1 MKVATGWTLRCIDC
15 GAVFESD
22 PPGYACSRC
31 NGLLEAVREVE
42 GEGGVGALSR
52 ADLFGRPAEG
62 IWRFR
67 ALLPFDADV
76 RPISLEEGGTPLI
89 RAVNLSKELGVRNLH
104 VKNEGQNPTGSF
116 KDRGMTVS
124 VTRAVQSGVRVLICA
139 STGNTSASMSAY
151 AARSG
156 VAAAI
161 IVPAGRVSSGKMVQ
175 ATAYGATIIR
185 VDGSFDDA
193 LSMLLQTISGLPGFS
208 GMNSVN
214 PYRLEGQKT
223 AAFEIYEQLGF
234 SVPDYVVLPVGN
246 AGNISAIWKGFRE
259 LKACGITEELP
270 RMVGVQAEGASPI
283 ARAFWKGSDTIA
295 PVQNPNTIASAI
307 RIGNPASGKKALA
320 ALRDSD
326 GMVLTVTDDEITT
339 ARRLLSSK
347 EGIFVEPASAAP
359 VAALREIGGRLER
372 DAVVVCV
379 ATGNGLKDPETI
391 KTDIEGTPLVSDRSG
406 LRALLERL
414 ATRTLVPA

>member
-1 MKVATGWTLRCIDC
+1 LKVAQGWRFRCIDC
-15 GAVFESD
+15 GSEFDAD

-31 NGLLEAVREVE
+31 SGLLE
-42 GEGGVGALSR
+42 GVKDSGTFSR
-52 ADLFGRPAEG
+52 AELFGRPGEG

-67 ALLPFDADV
+67 ALLPFGPDV
-76 RPISLEEGGTPLI
+76 RPVSLNEGGTPLI
-89 RAVNLSKELGVRNLH
+89 KAVNISRELGVKNLH

-151 AARSG
+151 AARAG
-156 VAAAI
+156 VTAAI
-161 IVPAGRVSSGKMVQ
+161 IVPAGKVASGKMVQ
-175 ATAYGATIIR
+175 ATAYGAAIIR
-185 VDGSFDDA
+185 VDGTFDDA
-193 LSMLLQTISGLPGFS
+193 LSMLLQTIAGLPGFS

-214 PYRLEGQKT
+214 PYRLEGQKS

-246 AGNISAIWKGFRE
+246 AGNISAIWKGFKELRE
-259 LKACGITEELP
+259 FGITEKVP

-283 ARAFWKGSDTIA
+283 ARAFWKGSDTIT
-295 PVQNPNTIASAI
+295 PFESPSTIASAI
-307 RIGNPASGKKALA
+307 RIGKPASGKKALA
-320 ALRDSD
+320 ALRESN
-326 GMVLTVTDDEITT
+326 GMVLTVTDEEITA
-339 ARRLLSSK
+339 ARRMLSSK

-359 VAALREIGGRLER
+359 IAALKEIGNRLER

-379 ATGNGLKDPETI
+379 ATGNGLKDQETI
-391 KTDIEGTPLVSDRSG
+391 LTNIEGTPLVSERSG
-406 LRALLERL
+406 LKDLLERL
-414 ATRTLVPA
+414 ATRIVVPA

>member
-1 MKVATGWTLRCIDC
+1 MTRVAPGWALRCIDC
-15 GAVFESD
+15 DTRFETD
-22 PPGYACSRC
+22 PPGYSCSRC
-31 NGLLEAVREVE
+31 GGLLEAVREP
-42 GEGGVGALSR
+42 GGPVSR
-52 ADLFGRPAEG
+52 TELFGRPAEG
-62 IWRFR
+62 VWRFR
-67 ALLPFDADV
+67 ALLPFEADV
-76 RPISLEEGGTPLI
+76 RPVSLREGGTPLV
-89 RAVNLSKELGVRNLH
+89 RTVNLPRELGLRNVH

-151 AARSG
+151 AARAG
-156 VAAAI
+156 VTAAI
-161 IVPAGRVSSGKMVQ
+161 IVPAGKVASGKMVQ
-175 ATAYGATIIR
+175 ATVYGATIIR
-185 VDGSFDDA
+185 VDGTFDDA
-193 LSMLLQTISGLPGFS
+193 LSMLLQTISSLPGFS

-246 AGNISAIWKGFRE
+246 AGNISAIWKGFKE
-259 LKACGITEELP
+259 LRACGLTEDLP

-283 ARAFWKGSDTIA
+283 ARAFWKGSDSIV
-295 PVQNPNTIASAI
+295 PVQSPSTVASAI

-320 ALRDSD
+320 ALKESD
-326 GMVLTVTDDEITT
+326 GMVLTVSDDEIIA
-339 ARRLLSSK
+339 ARGLLASR

-359 VAALREIGGRLER
+359 IAALREIGARLEK
-372 DAVVVCV
+372 DATVVCV

-391 KTDIEGTPLVSDRSG
+391 KVEIDGSPLVADRSG
-406 LRALLERL
+406 LMALLERV
-414 ATRTLVPA
+414 ASQKLVTA

>member
-1 MKVATGWTLRCIDC
+1 MKVAAGWTLRCIDC

-22 PPGYACSRC
+22 PAGYTCSRC
-31 NGLLEAVREVE
+31 SGLLEAVRE
-42 GEGGVGALSR
+42 GGALSR
-52 ADLFGRPAEG
+52 TDLFGRPAEG

-67 ALLPFDADV
+67 ALLPFEADV
-76 RPISLEEGGTPLI
+76 HPVSLDEGHTPLI
-89 RAVNLSKELGVRNLH
+89 RTLNLSKELGVRNLH

-124 VTRAVQSGVRVLICA
+124 VTRAMQSGVRVLICA

-151 AARSG
+151 AARAG
-156 VAAAI
+156 VTAAI
-161 IVPAGRVSSGKMVQ
+161 IVPSGKVAAGKMVQ

-193 LSMLLQTISGLPGFS
+193 LSMLLGTISGLPGFS

-223 AAFEIYEQLGF
+223 AAFEMYEQLGF

-246 AGNISAIWKGFRE
+246 AGNISAIWKGFKE
-259 LKACGITEELP
+259 LKAFGITEKLP

-283 ARAFWKGSDTIA
+283 ARAFWKGSDVIS
-295 PVQNPNTIASAI
+295 PVQHPSTIASAI
-307 RIGNPASGKKALA
+307 RIGRPASGKKALA
-320 ALRDSD
+320 ALRESN
-326 GMVLTVTDDEITT
+326 GMVLTVTDAEITA

-359 VAALREIGGRLER
+359 IAALVEIGGRLEK

-379 ATGNGLKDPETI
+379 ATGNGLKDQETI
-391 KTDIEGTPLVSDRSG
+391 EIDIEGTPLVADRSG
-406 LRALLERL
+406 LTDLLERL
-414 ATRTLVPA
+414 ATQSLVRA

>member
-1 MKVATGWTLRCIDC
+1 MKVAAGWTLRCIDC
-15 GAVFESD
+15 GSTFETD
-22 PPGYACSRC
+22 PPGYTCSRC
-31 NGLLEAVREVE
+31 NGLLEAVK
-42 GEGGVGALSR
+42 EGGSLSR
-52 ADLFGRPAEG
+52 AELFGRPAKG

-67 ALLPFDADV
+67 ALLPFGGDV
-76 RPISLEEGGTPLI
+76 RPVSLDEGGTPLI
-89 RAVNLSKELGVRNLH
+89 RAVNISGKLGVRNLH

-151 AARSG
+151 AARAG

-161 IVPAGRVSSGKMVQ
+161 IVPAGKVAAGKMVQ
-175 ATAYGATIIR
+175 ATAFGATIIR
-185 VDGSFDDA
+185 VDGNFDDA

-214 PYRLEGQKT
+214 PYRLEGQKS

-246 AGNISAIWKGFRE
+246 AGNITAIWKGFKE
-259 LKACGITEELP
+259 LRDFGITEKVP

-283 ARAFWKGSDTIA
+283 ARAFWKGSDTIT
-295 PVQNPNTIASAI
+295 PVASPSTIASAI
-307 RIGNPASGKKALA
+307 RIGRPASGKKALA
-320 ALRDSD
+320 ALRESE
-326 GMVLTVTDDEITT
+326 GMVLTVTDDEITA
-339 ARRLLSSK
+339 ARGMLASM

-359 VAALREIGGRLER
+359 VAALREIGGKLEK

-379 ATGNGLKDPETI
+379 CTGNGLKDQETI
-391 KTDIEGTPLVSDRSG
+391 RVDIEGTPLVSDRSG
-406 LRALLERL
+406 LTEVLERL
-414 ATRTLVPA
+414 AIRPLVPA

>member
-1 MKVATGWTLRCIDC
+1 MKIAIGWTLRCIDC
-15 GAVFESD
+15 GAVFETD
-22 PPGYACSRC
+22 PPGYTCSRC
-31 NGLLEAVREVE
+31 SGLLEAVRER
-42 GEGGVGALSR
+42 GALSR
-52 ADLFGRPAEG
+52 TDLFGKPGEG

-67 ALLPFDADV
+67 ALLPFEADV
-76 RPISLEEGGTPLI
+76 HPVSLDEGHTPLI
-89 RAVNLSKELGVRNLH
+89 RAVNLSGELGVRNLH

-124 VTRAVQSGVRVLICA
+124 VTRAMQAGVRVLICA

-151 AARSG
+151 AARAG
-156 VAAAI
+156 VTAAI
-161 IVPAGRVSSGKMVQ
+161 IVPSGKVAAGKMVQ

-193 LSMLLQTISGLPGFS
+193 LSMLLGTISGLPGFS

-246 AGNISAIWKGFRE
+246 AGNISAIWKGFKE
-259 LKACGITEELP
+259 LKAFGITEKLP

-283 ARAFWKGSDTIA
+283 ARAFWKGSDVIS
-295 PVQNPNTIASAI
+295 PVQSPNTIASAI
-307 RIGNPASGKKALA
+307 RIGRPASGKKALA
-320 ALRDSD
+320 ALKESN
-326 GMVLTVTDDEITT
+326 GMVLTVTDDEITA

-359 VAALREIGGRLER
+359 IAALVEIGGRLEK

-379 ATGNGLKDPETI
+379 ATGNGLKDQETI
-391 KTDIEGTPLVSDRSG
+391 QIDIEGTPLVADRSG
-406 LRALLERL
+406 LTDLLERL
-414 ATRTLVPA
+414 ATRSLVRA

>member
-1 MKVATGWTLRCIDC
+1 MKVAAGWILRCIDC
-15 GAVFESD
+15 GSIFDSD
-22 PPGYACSRC
+22 PPGYSCSRC
-31 NGLLEAVREVE
+31 NGLLEAIR
-42 GEGGVGALSR
+42 EGGPLSR
-52 ADLFGRPAEG
+52 AEVFSRTGRG

-67 ALLPFDADV
+67 ALLPFGADV
-76 RPISLEEGGTPLI
+76 SPVSLDEGGTPLI
-89 RAVNLSKELGVRNLH
+89 RAVNISKELKVRNLH

-151 AARSG
+151 AARAG

-161 IVPAGRVSSGKMVQ
+161 IVPAGRVASGKMVQ

-193 LSMLLQTISGLPGFS
+193 LAMLLQTISGLPGFS

-214 PYRLEGQKT
+214 PYRLEGQKS
-223 AAFEIYEQLGF
+223 AAFEIYEQLSF

-246 AGNISAIWKGFRE
+246 AGNISAIWKGFKE
-259 LKACGITEELP
+259 LKASGITENLP

-283 ARAFWKGSDTIA
+283 AKAFWSGSDAIT

-307 RIGNPASGKKALA
+307 RIGKPASGKKALA
-320 ALRDSD
+320 ALRESE
-326 GMVLTVTDDEITT
+326 GMVLTVSDDEITA
-339 ARRLLSSK
+339 ARRMLSSR

-359 VAALREIGGRLER
+359 IAALKEIGSRLEK

-379 ATGNGLKDPETI
+379 ATGNGLKDQETI
-391 KTDIEGTPLVSDRSG
+391 RTDIDGTPLVSEESG
-406 LRALLERL
+406 LKELLERL
-414 ATRTLVPA
+414 ATRNLVPA

>member
-1 MKVATGWTLRCIDC
+1 LKVAQGWRFRCIDC
-15 GAVFESD
+15 GTEFDSD

-31 NGLLEAVREVE
+31 SGLLE
-42 GEGGVGALSR
+42 GVKDSGSLSR
-52 ADLFGRPAEG
+52 AELFGRPGEG

-67 ALLPFDADV
+67 ALLPFGPDV
-76 RPISLEEGGTPLI
+76 RPVSLNEGGTPLI
-89 RAVNLSKELGVRNLH
+89 RAVNISRELGVKNLH

-151 AARSG
+151 AARAG
-156 VAAAI
+156 VTAAI
-161 IVPAGRVSSGKMVQ
+161 IVPAGKVASGKMVQ
-175 ATAYGATIIR
+175 ATAYGAAIIR
-185 VDGSFDDA
+185 VDGTFDDA
-193 LSMLLQTISGLPGFS
+193 LSMLLQTIAGLPGFS

-214 PYRLEGQKT
+214 PYRLEGQKS

-246 AGNISAIWKGFRE
+246 AGNISAIWKGFKELRE
-259 LKACGITEELP
+259 FGITEKVP

-283 ARAFWKGSDTIA
+283 ARAFWKGSDTIT
-295 PVQNPNTIASAI
+295 PVQSPSTIASAI
-307 RIGNPASGKKALA
+307 RIGKPASGKKALH
-320 ALRDSD
+320 ALRDSN
-326 GMVLTVTDDEITT
+326 GMVLTVTDEEITA
-339 ARRLLSSK
+339 ARRMLSSK

-359 VAALREIGGRLER
+359 IAALKEIGNRLER

-379 ATGNGLKDPETI
+379 ATGNGLKDQETI
-391 KTDIEGTPLVSDRSG
+391 LTNIEGTPLVSEMSG
-406 LRALLERL
+406 LKDLLERL
-414 ATRTLVPA
+414 ATRVVVPA

>member
-1 MKVATGWTLRCIDC
+1 MKVAGGWVLRCIDC
-15 GAVFESD
+15 ESRFETD

-31 NGLLEAVREVE
+31 GGLLELLR
-42 GEGGVGALSR
+42 EGGQLSR
-52 ADLFGRPAEG
+52 SDVFGRTGEG

-76 RPISLEEGGTPLI
+76 RPVSLFEGNTPLI
-89 RAVNLSKELGVRNLH
+89 RTANLSEELRVRNLY

-124 VTRAVQSGVRVLICA
+124 VTRAVQSGVHVLICA

-151 AARSG
+151 AARAG
-156 VAAAI
+156 VMAAI
-161 IVPAGRVSSGKMVQ
+161 IVPAGRVAAGKLVQ
-175 ATAYGATIIR
+175 ATAYGAAIIR

-193 LSMLLQTISGLPGFS
+193 LAMLLQTIAGLPGFA

-214 PYRLEGQKT
+214 PYRLEGQKS

-246 AGNISAIWKGFRE
+246 AGNISAIWKGFKE
-259 LKACGITEELP
+259 LRDFGITKKVP

-283 ARAFWKGSDTIA
+283 AKAFWKGSETVV
-295 PVQNPNTIASAI
+295 PVDNPSTVASAI
-307 RIGNPASGKKALA
+307 RIGNPASAKKALA
-320 ALRDSD
+320 ALRESE
-326 GMVLTVTDDEITT
+326 GMVLTVTDEEITS
-339 ARRLLSSK
+339 ARRLLSSR
-347 EGIFVEPASAAP
+347 EGIFVEPASATP
-359 VAALREIGGRLER
+359 IAALREIGRKLEK

-379 ATGNGLKDPETI
+379 ATGNGLKDQETI
-391 KTDIEGTPLVSDRSG
+391 KTDVEGTPLVANRSD
-406 LRALLERL
+406 LTELLERL
-414 ATRTLVPA
+414 AGRTLIAA

>member
-1 MKVATGWTLRCIDC
+1 
-15 GAVFESD
+15 
-22 PPGYACSRC
+22 
-31 NGLLEAVREVE
+31 LEAVREA
-42 GEGGVGALSR
+42 GSLSR
-52 ADLFGRPAEG
+52 AEVFGKPGQG
-62 IWRFR
+62 IWRFS
-67 ALLPFDADV
+67 ALLPFGADV
-76 RPISLEEGGTPLI
+76 RPVSLDEGGTPLI
-89 RAVNLSKELGVRNLH
+89 KTVNLSEELKVRNLH

-151 AARSG
+151 AARAG
-156 VAAAI
+156 VTAAI
-161 IVPAGRVSSGKMVQ
+161 IVPAGKVASGKMVQ

-185 VDGSFDDA
+185 VDGTFDDA

-214 PYRLEGQKT
+214 PYRLEGQKS

-246 AGNISAIWKGFRE
+246 AGNISAIWKGFKE
-259 LKACGITEELP
+259 LKAFGITDELP

-283 ARAFWKGSDTIA
+283 ARAFWKGSDTIT
-295 PVQNPNTIASAI
+295 PIQSPNTVASAI
-307 RIGNPASGKKALA
+307 RIGRPASGKKALA
-320 ALRDSD
+320 ALRESD
-326 GMVLTVTDDEITT
+326 GMVLTVTDGEITA
-339 ARRLLSSK
+339 ARKMLSSR

-359 VAALREIGGRLER
+359 IAALKEIGGRLEK

-379 ATGNGLKDPETI
+379 ATGNGLKDQETI
-391 KTDIEGTPLVSDRSG
+391 KTDIDGTPLVADRSG
-406 LRALLERL
+406 LKGLLERL
-414 ATRTLVPA
+414 ATRSLVPA